1 MSDKRF
7 TLILSIVGGITAL
20 CGVLL
25 VLIAF
30 WGPNPQP
37 PHIAALFETL
47 KYVFTIGVLTI
58 FGLLPSKLASPPE
71 KPSTPNE
78 PAS

>member
-7 TLILSIVGGITAL
+7 ILVLSIVGGFSGV
-20 CGVLL
+20 CGALL
-25 VLIAF
+25 VAIAF
-30 WGPNPQP
+30 WGPSPQP

-58 FGLLPSKLASPPE
+58 FGLLPSKLASSPE
-71 KPSTPNE
+71 KPSTTTE
-78 PAS
+78 QSH